1 MSSPMQQVREP
12 IVDTP
17 VFSRD
22 GDQIGFVREIH
33 GGYFKIDAPMAK
45 DYWLSTVYIAD
56 STLDRVSLTLNKGE
70 IDEHR
75 LDAPGAEAQDSDG
88 IISDVQ
94 ALSQRERMERELAA
108 QNERLRQGQV

>member
-17 VFSRD
+17 VFSLE
-22 GDQIGFVREIH
+22 GEKVGYVKEIH
-33 GGYFKIDAPMAK
+33 GGYFKIDVPMAK

-56 STLDRVSLTLNKGE
+56 STLDRVSLTLRKGE
-70 IDEHR
+70 MDEHR
-75 LDAPGAEAQDSDG
+75 LSAPGAEAQDSDG

-108 QNERLRQGQV
+108 QNERLRQGDV